1 MSRKWWNV
9 IAVIVMLSMLLMTAG
24 CAAPAAPAP
33 AQPAPAEA
41 TKAPEAA
48 APAVDPNWA
57 AQPAKDKC
65 TVVLSVESGAQEKTF
80 QKFAPDL
87 LKEMNIDLQV
97 VAHPFSEQYEIQYL
111 DLSSGAGQYDILSYW
126 PMYTADFYKW
136 LVPLKDI
143 QPGGQEA
150 VTKDLEMDDIQKGY
164 EWVYGYKGTQY
175 ATHYDGDVKLLN
187 YRHDLVNDPK
197 EKEAFK
203 AKYGYDLD
211 INNLTWDQ
219 YLDVAKF
226 FQRPDKNFYGTAEIA
241 GFLGGFGWKDRMT
254 GMGGHLF
261 DYDQMKGLG
270 GTGATG
276 ESNMDICIKAFQN
289 GQDAFKNGMPPEAG
303 SFEFE
308 DARNQIITEDR
319 VAMMLQWPDVWKW
332 ANDPT
337 KGSKTAYCN
346 VWVAELPGFKAAD
359 GKVVHRPEENGGRIL
374 VINKASKQQECAYKT
389 LVWFSKK
396 ERTKQLV
403 FNNDTWL
410 DPYRISHLDKA
421 NMGDIA
427 KDCPDNQ
434 QGYIDV
440 INKGTANGY
449 PALQIPGAGRYTE
462 VFERWGKKAWA
473 GQTTP
478 QEACTNI
485 AKEFDAIT
493 DEIGRDA
500 QLKEYQTYVD
510 NVLKA
515 KNLYP

>member
-1 MSRKWWNV
+1 MSRKFLT
-9 IAVIVMLSMLLMTAG
+9 IFSILIVFSFVMTS
-24 CAAPAAPAP
+24 CAAPAAPVPAAAPTAAP
-33 AQPAPAEA
+33 AQ
-41 TKAPEAA
+41 
-48 APAVDPNWA
+48 AVDPNWA
-57 AQPAKDKC
+57 AQPMKDKV

-80 QKFAPDL
+80 ISFHDQL
-87 LKEMNIDLQV
+87 LQEMNIDLQV
-97 VAHPFSEQYEIQYL
+97 VAHPFSEQFQIQYL

-136 LVPLKDI
+136 LVPLRDI
-143 QPGGQEA
+143 QPGGQDA
-150 VTKDLEMDDIQKGY
+150 VHKDLEMDDIQSGY
-164 EWVYGYKGTQY
+164 EWVYNYKGIQY

-187 YRHDLVNDPK
+187 YRHDLANDPK

-211 INNLTWDQ
+211 VNNLTWEQ
-219 YLDVAKF
+219 YLDVARF
-226 FQRPDKNFYGTAEIA
+226 FQRPEQDFYGAAEIA

-261 DYDQMKGLG
+261 DYEQMKGLG

-289 GQDAFKNGMPPEAG
+289 GQDTFKTAAPPEAG

-308 DARNQIITEDR
+308 DARNQIISEDR
-319 VAMMLQWPDVWKW
+319 VMFMVQWPDVWKW
-332 ANDPT
+332 ANDST
-337 KGSKTAYCN
+337 KGSETAYCN

-359 GKVVHRPEENGGRIL
+359 GTVVHRPEENGGRVL
-374 VINKASKQQECAYKT
+374 VINKASKQKEAAYKT

-410 DPYRISHLDKA
+410 DPYRKSHLEKA
-421 NMGDIA
+421 NMGNLA
-427 KDCPDNQ
+427 KDCPANQ
-434 QGYIDV
+434 QNYIDV

-478 QEACTNI
+478 QEACSNI
-485 AKEFDAIT
+485 AKEFDDIT
-493 DEIGRDA
+493 NEIGRDS
-500 QLKEYQTYVD
+500 QIKEYQSYVD
-510 NVLKA
+510 GVLKA
-515 KNLYP
+515 KKLWP